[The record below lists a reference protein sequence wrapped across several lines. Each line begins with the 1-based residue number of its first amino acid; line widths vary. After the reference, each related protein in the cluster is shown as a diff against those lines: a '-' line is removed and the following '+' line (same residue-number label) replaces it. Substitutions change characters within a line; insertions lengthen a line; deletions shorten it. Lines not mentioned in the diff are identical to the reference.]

1 MDKEARKHARKYA
14 REREKVFREIRK
26 KNGRLQS
33 RPVLWKGGRN
43 MNRLKMSEWEKTLF
57 LVAVV
62 LLLSVLLT
70 EPAWAAP
77 AAGQVSTAIE
87 STWKTAAA
95 QIKNV
100 TNNVIFPVV
109 DCVLAIL
116 LFVKLA
122 MSYFEYRKH
131 GEFEFT
137 PVAIL
142 FFGLVFALTAPT
154 YIWSIL
160 GI

>member
-1 MDKEARKHARKYA
+1 MTI
-14 REREKVFREIRK
+14 VI
-26 KNGRLQS
+26 
-33 RPVLWKGGRN
+33 
-43 MNRLKMSEWEKTLF
+43 
-57 LVAVV
+57 
-62 LLLSVLLT
+62 SVLMT
-70 EPAWAAP
+70 KIIFAAP
-77 AAGQVSTAIE
+77 AYANTTSGNVSTAIE
-87 STWKTAAA
+87 ETWKAA
-95 QIKNV
+95 KTV

-116 LFVKLA
+116 LFIKLA

-142 FFGLVFALTAPT
+142 FFGLVFALTAPM
-154 YIWSIL
+154 YIWNIL